1 MTEDTF
7 KDLCLCGETTKVQ
20 FKESFTSQKEIAK
33 EMIAFANTKGGVILF
48 GVEDKCGK
56 LVGLSYDEIQVISR
70 ELGNAANEQVRPT
83 IYIETEVVRVEEKHF
98 LICSVE
104 EGKNKPYKNLNG
116 EIWVKQGADKRRITE
131 NSEILALFQDS
142 GSYQPDAA
150 GVNGTTFN
158 DLDRYAIDEYLQKV
172 YATTLDGFGG
182 KAEQVLKNI
191 HILNHHGVPTL
202 AGYLFFGKHPEYNC
216 PTCMVKAVSFFGN
229 DLAGT
234 QYRDS
239 KEILGNMPQLYDKS
253 MAFLKANLHNVQE
266 EGASFNTLG
275 KLEIAEE
282 VLEEVVQNA
291 LVHRDLLRPAPI
303 RLFVFD
309 DRVEVISPGA
319 LAGGLTEEDI
329 RNGKTYQ
336 RNPYMATFA
345 TNALYYKGIGSG
357 IVRILAEY
365 PEIQLEND
373 VSAKEFKVIIERPI
387 QKSDVTTQKG
397 ALKDSD
403 TIQKSD
409 VTTQKGALKDSD
421 TIQKSDV
428 TIQKEA
434 LKDSDT
440 IQKSDSTIQKEAL
453 KDSDTIQKSDV
464 TIQKEALKDSDTI
477 QKSDSTIQK
486 NLDSSQVSVL
496 NFFREHPKATID
508 DMVAELNDLSLGGV
522 KFIIAKLQKKGLL
535 KRVGG
540 RKHGEWQVL

>member
-1 MTEDTF
+1 MTEDIF

-33 EMIAFANTKGGVILF
+33 KMIAFANTKGGVILF

-56 LVGLSYDEIQVISR
+56 LVGLSYKEIQVISR

-142 GSYQPDAA
+142 GSYQPDAV
-150 GVNGTTFN
+150 GVNGTTFD
-158 DLDRYAIDEYLQKV
+158 DLDRYAIDDYLQKV

-239 KEILGNMPQLYDKS
+239 KEILGNMPQLYDKT

-309 DRVEVISPGA
+309 NRVEVISPGA

-365 PEIQLEND
+365 PEIRLEND
-373 VSAKEFKVIIERPI
+373 VNGKEFKVAIPRTIPNGSLKYRN
-387 QKSDVTTQKG
+387 TTQKDS
-397 ALKDSD
+397 LKDSN
-403 TIQKSD
+403 TILK
-409 VTTQKGALKDSD
+409 TGIATQKDSLKDSN
-421 TIQKSDV
+421 TILKALEP
-428 TIQKEA
+428 IQAEV
-434 LKDSDT
+434 LKYIMAHPQATREEIADS
-440 IQKSDSTIQKEAL
+440 
-453 KDSDTIQKSDV
+453 
-464 TIQKEALKDSDTI
+464 
-477 QKSDSTIQK
+477 
-486 NLDSSQVSVL
+486 
-496 NFFREHPKATID
+496 ID
-508 DMVAELNDLSLGGV
+508 GISFGGV

-540 RKHGEWQVL
+540 RKFGEWLVFI

>member
-1 MTEDTF
+1 MTEDIF

-20 FKESFTSQKEIAK
+20 FKEAFTSQKEIAK

-56 LVGLSYDEIQVISR
+56 LVGLSYDDIQVISR

-83 IYIETEVVRVEEKHF
+83 IYIETEVVLVDDKHF

-172 YATTLDGFGG
+172 YATTLDGFGS

-309 DRVEVISPGA
+309 NRVEVISPGA

-365 PEIQLEND
+365 PEIRLEND
-373 VSAKEFKVIIERPI
+373 VNGKEFKVTIPRTIPNGSLKDRNTT
-387 QKSDVTTQKG
+387 QKDSLKDSNTILKTDVTTQKDS
-397 ALKDSD
+397 LKDSS
-403 TIQKSD
+403 TILKTD
-409 VTTQKGALKDSD
+409 VTTQKDSLKDSN
-421 TIQKSDV
+421 TILKALEP
-428 TIQKEA
+428 IQAEV
-434 LKDSDT
+434 LKYIMAHPQATREEIADS
-440 IQKSDSTIQKEAL
+440 
-453 KDSDTIQKSDV
+453 
-464 TIQKEALKDSDTI
+464 
-477 QKSDSTIQK
+477 
-486 NLDSSQVSVL
+486 
-496 NFFREHPKATID
+496 ID
-508 DMVAELNDLSLGGV
+508 GISFGGV

-540 RKHGEWQVL
+540 RKHGEWQVLI

>member
-1 MTEDTF
+1 MTEDIF

-83 IYIETEVVRVEEKHF
+83 LYIETEVVRVEEKHF

-142 GSYQPDAA
+142 GSYQPDAV
-150 GVNGTTFN
+150 GVNGTTFD
-158 DLDRYAIDEYLQKV
+158 DLDRYAIDDYFQKV

-239 KEILGNMPQLYDKS
+239 KEIFGNMPQLYDKT

-309 DRVEVISPGA
+309 NRVEVISPGA

-357 IVRILAEY
+357 IVRILVEY
-365 PEIQLEND
+365 PEIRLEND
-373 VSAKEFKVIIERPI
+373 VNGKEFKVAVPRTIPNGSLKYRN
-387 QKSDVTTQKG
+387 TTQKDS
-397 ALKDSD
+397 LKDSN
-403 TIQKSD
+403 TILKTD
-409 VTTQKGALKDSD
+409 VSTQKDSLMDSNTILKALEPIQAEVLKYIMAHPQATREEIADS
-421 TIQKSDV
+421 
-428 TIQKEA
+428 
-434 LKDSDT
+434 
-440 IQKSDSTIQKEAL
+440 
-453 KDSDTIQKSDV
+453 
-464 TIQKEALKDSDTI
+464 
-477 QKSDSTIQK
+477 
-486 NLDSSQVSVL
+486 
-496 NFFREHPKATID
+496 ID
-508 DMVAELNDLSLGGV
+508 GISFGGV

-540 RKHGEWQVL
+540 RKFGEWLVFI

>member
-20 FKESFTSQKEIAK
+20 FKEAFTSQKEIAK
-33 EMIAFANTKGGVILF
+33 EMIAFANSKGGVILF
-48 GVEDKCGK
+48 GVEDKSGK

-83 IYIETEVVRVEEKHF
+83 IYIDTEVVRMNEKHF
-98 LICSVE
+98 LICSIE
-104 EGKNKPYKNLNG
+104 EGKNKPYKKLNG

-131 NSEILALFQDS
+131 NAEILSLFQDS

-150 GVNGTTFN
+150 GVNGTTFD
-158 DLDRYAIDEYLQKV
+158 DLDRYAIDDYLQKV

-191 HILNHHGVPTL
+191 HILNHNSVPTL

-234 QYRDS
+234 QYRDT

-266 EGASFNTLG
+266 EGASFNTVG

-291 LVHRDLLRPAPI
+291 LVHRDLLRSAPI
-303 RLFVFD
+303 RILIFD
-309 DRVEVISPGA
+309 NRVKIISPGA
-319 LAGGLTEEDI
+319 LAGGLTEDDI

-345 TNALYYKGIGSG
+345 TNALHYKGIGSG

-365 PEIQLEND
+365 PDIQLDND
-373 VSAKEFKVIIERPI
+373 DSAKEFKVTVWRA
-387 QKSDVTTQKG
+387 KSKDESTTQKSES
-397 ALKDSD
+397 ATQKESLKDIS
-403 TIQKSD
+403 
-409 VTTQKGALKDSD
+409 TTQKDEYA
-421 TIQKSDV
+421 TQKSES
-428 TIQKEA
+428 TTQKDLDATQKKVLEFFKNNPKGTRVEA
-434 LKDSDT
+434 AN
-440 IQKSDSTIQKEAL
+440 AL
-453 KDSDTIQKSDV
+453 GDITED
-464 TIQKEALKDSDTI
+464 
-477 QKSDSTIQK
+477 
-486 NLDSSQVSVL
+486 
-496 NFFREHPKATID
+496 
-508 DMVAELNDLSLGGV
+508 GV
-522 KFIIAKLQKKGLL
+522 KFVIGKLQQKGLL
-535 KRVGG
+535 KRIGG
-540 RKHGEWQVL
+540 RKHGEWQVLI

>member
-98 LICSVE
+98 LVCSVE

-365 PEIQLEND
+365 PDIRLEND
-373 VSAKEFKVIIERPI
+373 VNGKEFKVTIPRTT
-387 QKSDVTTQKG
+387 QKDSLKDSNTIPKTDVTTQKDS
-397 ALKDSD
+397 LKDSN
-403 TIQKSD
+403 TILKTD
-409 VTTQKGALKDSD
+409 ITTQKDSLKDSN
-421 TIQKSDV
+421 TIPKTDITTQKDS
-428 TIQKEA
+428 
-434 LKDSDT
+434 LKDSNT
-440 IQKSDSTIQKEAL
+440 ILKALEPIQAEVLRYIMAHPQTTREEIADS
-453 KDSDTIQKSDV
+453 
-464 TIQKEALKDSDTI
+464 
-477 QKSDSTIQK
+477 
-486 NLDSSQVSVL
+486 
-496 NFFREHPKATID
+496 ID
-508 DMVAELNDLSLGGV
+508 GISFGGV

>member
-20 FKESFTSQKEIAK
+20 FKEAFTSQKEIAK
-33 EMIAFANTKGGVILF
+33 EMIAFANSKGGVILF
-48 GVEDKCGK
+48 GVEDKSGK

-83 IYIETEVVRVEEKHF
+83 IYIDTEVVRLDEKHF
-98 LICSVE
+98 LICSIE

-131 NSEILALFQDS
+131 NAEILSLFQDS

-150 GVNGTTFN
+150 GVNGTTFD
-158 DLDRYAIDEYLQKV
+158 DLDRYAIDDYLQKV
-172 YATTLDGFGG
+172 YATTLDGFGS

-191 HILNHHGVPTL
+191 HILNHNGVPTL

-234 QYRDS
+234 QYRDT

-266 EGASFNTLG
+266 EGASFNTVG

-291 LVHRDLLRPAPI
+291 LVHRDLLRSAPI
-303 RLFVFD
+303 RILIFD
-309 DRVEVISPGA
+309 NRVEIISPGA

-345 TNALYYKGIGSG
+345 TNALHYKGIGSG

-365 PEIQLEND
+365 PDIQLDND
-373 VSAKEFKVIIERPI
+373 DSAKEFKVTVWRA
-387 QKSDVTTQKG
+387 KSKDESTTQK
-397 ALKDSD
+397 SE
-403 TIQKSD
+403 I
-409 VTTQKGALKDSD
+409 TTQKESLKDTSTTQKD
-421 TIQKSDV
+421 ECATQKSES
-428 TIQKEA
+428 TTQKDLDATQKKVLEFFKSNPQGTRVEA
-434 LKDSDT
+434 AN
-440 IQKSDSTIQKEAL
+440 AL
-453 KDSDTIQKSDV
+453 GDITED
-464 TIQKEALKDSDTI
+464 
-477 QKSDSTIQK
+477 
-486 NLDSSQVSVL
+486 
-496 NFFREHPKATID
+496 
-508 DMVAELNDLSLGGV
+508 GV
-522 KFIIAKLQKKGLL
+522 KFVIGKLQKKGLL

-540 RKHGEWQVL
+540 RKHGEWKVLI

>member
-1 MTEDTF
+1 MTEDFF

-142 GSYQPDAA
+142 GSYQPDAV
-150 GVNGTTFN
+150 GVNGTTFD
-158 DLDRYAIDEYLQKV
+158 DLDRYAIDDYFQKV

-239 KEILGNMPQLYDKS
+239 KEIFGNMPQLYDKT

-309 DRVEVISPGA
+309 NRVEVISPGA

-357 IVRILAEY
+357 IVRILVEY
-365 PEIQLEND
+365 PEIRLEND
-373 VSAKEFKVIIERPI
+373 VNGKEFKVAIPRTIPNGSLKYRN
-387 QKSDVTTQKG
+387 TTQKDS
-397 ALKDSD
+397 LKDSN
-403 TIQKSD
+403 TILKTD
-409 VTTQKGALKDSD
+409 VSTQKDSLMDSNTILKALEPIQAEVLKYIMAHPQATREEIADS
-421 TIQKSDV
+421 
-428 TIQKEA
+428 
-434 LKDSDT
+434 
-440 IQKSDSTIQKEAL
+440 
-453 KDSDTIQKSDV
+453 
-464 TIQKEALKDSDTI
+464 
-477 QKSDSTIQK
+477 
-486 NLDSSQVSVL
+486 
-496 NFFREHPKATID
+496 ID
-508 DMVAELNDLSLGGV
+508 GISFGGV

-540 RKHGEWQVL
+540 RKFGEWLVFI

>member
-191 HILNHHGVPTL
+191 HILNHRGVPTL

-365 PEIQLEND
+365 PDIRLEND
-373 VSAKEFKVIIERPI
+373 VNGKEFKVTIPRTT
-387 QKSDVTTQKG
+387 QKDSLKDSNTIPKTDVTTQKDS
-397 ALKDSD
+397 LKDSN
-403 TIQKSD
+403 TILKTD
-409 VTTQKGALKDSD
+409 ITTQKDSLKDSN
-421 TIQKSDV
+421 TIPKTDITTQKDS
-428 TIQKEA
+428 
-434 LKDSDT
+434 LKDSNT
-440 IQKSDSTIQKEAL
+440 ILKALEPIQAEVLRYIMAHPQTTREEIADS
-453 KDSDTIQKSDV
+453 
-464 TIQKEALKDSDTI
+464 
-477 QKSDSTIQK
+477 
-486 NLDSSQVSVL
+486 
-496 NFFREHPKATID
+496 ID
-508 DMVAELNDLSLGGV
+508 GISFGGV

>member
-1 MTEDTF
+1 MD
-7 KDLCLCGETTKVQ
+7 
-20 FKESFTSQKEIAK
+20 
-33 EMIAFANTKGGVILF
+33 
-48 GVEDKCGK
+48 
-56 LVGLSYDEIQVISR
+56 
-70 ELGNAANEQVRPT
+70 
-83 IYIETEVVRVEEKHF
+83 EKHF
-98 LICSVE
+98 LICSIE

-131 NSEILALFQDS
+131 NAEILSLFQDS

-150 GVNGTTFN
+150 GVNGTTFD
-158 DLDRYAIDEYLQKV
+158 DLDRYAIDDYLQKV

-191 HILNHHGVPTL
+191 HVLNHNGVPTL

-234 QYRDS
+234 QYRDT

-266 EGASFNTLG
+266 EGASFNTVG

-291 LVHRDLLRPAPI
+291 LVHRDLLRSAPI
-303 RLFVFD
+303 RILIFD
-309 DRVEVISPGA
+309 NRVEIISPGA

-345 TNALYYKGIGSG
+345 TNALHYKGIGSG

-365 PEIQLEND
+365 PDIQLDND
-373 VSAKEFKVIIERPI
+373 DSAKEFKVTVWRA
-387 QKSDVTTQKG
+387 KSKDESTTQKSEI
-397 ALKDSD
+397 ATQKEPLKDIS
-403 TIQKSD
+403 
-409 VTTQKGALKDSD
+409 TTQKDEYA
-421 TIQKSDV
+421 TQKSES
-428 TIQKEA
+428 TTQKDLDATQKKVLEFFKNNPKGTRVEA
-434 LKDSDT
+434 AN
-440 IQKSDSTIQKEAL
+440 AL
-453 KDSDTIQKSDV
+453 GDITED
-464 TIQKEALKDSDTI
+464 
-477 QKSDSTIQK
+477 
-486 NLDSSQVSVL
+486 
-496 NFFREHPKATID
+496 
-508 DMVAELNDLSLGGV
+508 GV
-522 KFIIAKLQKKGLL
+522 KFVIGKLQQKGLL

-540 RKHGEWQVL
+540 RKHGEWQVLI

>member
-20 FKESFTSQKEIAK
+20 FKEAFTSQKEIAK
-33 EMIAFANTKGGVILF
+33 EMIAFANSKGGVILF
-48 GVEDKCGK
+48 GVEDKSGK

-83 IYIETEVVRVEEKHF
+83 IYINTEVVRMDEKHF
-98 LICSVE
+98 LICSIE

-131 NSEILALFQDS
+131 NAEILSLFQDS

-150 GVNGTTFN
+150 GVNGTTFD
-158 DLDRYAIDEYLQKV
+158 DLDRYAIDDYLQKV

-182 KAEQVLKNI
+182 KTEQVLKNI
-191 HILNHHGVPTL
+191 HILNHNGVPTL

-234 QYRDS
+234 QYRDT

-266 EGASFNTLG
+266 EGASFNTVG

-291 LVHRDLLRPAPI
+291 LVHRDLLRSAPI
-303 RLFVFD
+303 RILIFD
-309 DRVEVISPGA
+309 NRVEIISPGA

-345 TNALYYKGIGSG
+345 TNALHYKGIGSG

-365 PEIQLEND
+365 PDIQLDND
-373 VSAKEFKVIIERPI
+373 DSAKEFKVTVWRA
-387 QKSDVTTQKG
+387 KSKDESTTQKSEI
-397 ALKDSD
+397 ATQEESLKD
-403 TIQKSD
+403 IC
-409 VTTQKGALKDSD
+409 TTQKDEYA
-421 TIQKSDV
+421 TQKRES
-428 TIQKEA
+428 TTQKELNATQKKVLEFFKNNPQGTRVEAANA
-434 LKDSDT
+434 LGDITED
-440 IQKSDSTIQKEAL
+440 
-453 KDSDTIQKSDV
+453 
-464 TIQKEALKDSDTI
+464 
-477 QKSDSTIQK
+477 
-486 NLDSSQVSVL
+486 
-496 NFFREHPKATID
+496 
-508 DMVAELNDLSLGGV
+508 GV
-522 KFIIAKLQKKGLL
+522 KFVIGKLQQKGLL

-540 RKHGEWQVL
+540 RKHGEWQVLI

>member
-1 MTEDTF
+1 
-7 KDLCLCGETTKVQ
+7 
-20 FKESFTSQKEIAK
+20 
-33 EMIAFANTKGGVILF
+33 
-48 GVEDKCGK
+48 
-56 LVGLSYDEIQVISR
+56 
-70 ELGNAANEQVRPT
+70 
-83 IYIETEVVRVEEKHF
+83 
-98 LICSVE
+98 
-104 EGKNKPYKNLNG
+104 
-116 EIWVKQGADKRRITE
+116 
-131 NSEILALFQDS
+131 
-142 GSYQPDAA
+142 
-150 GVNGTTFN
+150 
-158 DLDRYAIDEYLQKV
+158 
-172 YATTLDGFGG
+172 
-182 KAEQVLKNI
+182 
-191 HILNHHGVPTL
+191 
-202 AGYLFFGKHPEYNC
+202 
-216 PTCMVKAVSFFGN
+216 MVKAISFFGN

-291 LVHRDLLRPAPI
+291 LVHQDLLRPAPI

-309 DRVEVISPGA
+309 NRVEVISPGA

-336 RNPYMATFA
+336 RNPYLATFA

-373 VSAKEFKVIIERPI
+373 VSAKEFKVIIER
-387 QKSDVTTQKG
+387 
-397 ALKDSD
+397 

-409 VTTQKGALKDSD
+409 VTT
-421 TIQKSDV
+421 
-428 TIQKEA
+428 QKEA

-440 IQKSDSTIQKEAL
+440 IQKSDST
-453 KDSDTIQKSDV
+453 TQKSESA
-464 TIQKEALKDSDTI
+464 IQKEALKDSDTI

-486 NLDSSQVSVL
+486 NLDPSQVRVL
-496 NFFREHPKATID
+496 NFFREHPKTTID
-508 DMVAELNDLSLGGV
+508 EMVAELNGLSLGGV
-522 KFIIAKLQKKGLL
+522 KFIIAKLQKNGLL

-540 RKHGEWQVL
+540 RKHGEWKVLV

>member
-20 FKESFTSQKEIAK
+20 FKETFTSQKEIAK
-33 EMIAFANTKGGVILF
+33 EMIAFANSKGGVILF
-48 GVEDKCGK
+48 GVEDKSGK

-83 IYIETEVVRVEEKHF
+83 IYIDTEVVRMDEKHF
-98 LICSVE
+98 LICSIE

-131 NSEILALFQDS
+131 NAEILSLFQDS

-150 GVNGTTFN
+150 GVNGTTFD
-158 DLDRYAIDEYLQKV
+158 DLDRYAIDDYLQKV

-191 HILNHHGVPTL
+191 HVLNHNGVPTL

-234 QYRDS
+234 KYRDT

-266 EGASFNTLG
+266 EGASFNTVG

-291 LVHRDLLRPAPI
+291 LVHRDLLRSAPI
-303 RLFVFD
+303 RILIFD
-309 DRVEVISPGA
+309 NRVEIISPGA

-345 TNALYYKGIGSG
+345 TNALHYKGIGSG

-365 PEIQLEND
+365 PDIQLDND
-373 VSAKEFKVIIERPI
+373 DSAKEFKVTVWRA
-387 QKSDVTTQKG
+387 KSQDESTTQKSEI
-397 ALKDSD
+397 ATQKESLKDIS
-403 TIQKSD
+403 
-409 VTTQKGALKDSD
+409 TTQKDEYA
-421 TIQKSDV
+421 TQKSES
-428 TIQKEA
+428 TTQKDLDATQKKVLEFFKNNPQGTRVEA
-434 LKDSDT
+434 AN
-440 IQKSDSTIQKEAL
+440 AL
-453 KDSDTIQKSDV
+453 GDITED
-464 TIQKEALKDSDTI
+464 
-477 QKSDSTIQK
+477 
-486 NLDSSQVSVL
+486 
-496 NFFREHPKATID
+496 
-508 DMVAELNDLSLGGV
+508 GV
-522 KFIIAKLQKKGLL
+522 KFVIGKLQQKGLL

-540 RKHGEWQVL
+540 RKHGEWQVLI